1 MSMLRKRK
9 KRKRR
14 GRGRERGKGQN
25 QLQRDNNFSNC
36 SSYTVFTLLMY
47 YVIAVLWDK

>member
-1 MSMLRKRK
+1 MLMPRKRK

-25 QLQRDNNFSNC
+25 QLQRGNNCSSR